1 LEEIAVVV
9 DTNFVIA
16 IIFEDH
22 IFSLAIEN
30 WGKILKAYLPII
42 AVSELA
48 YFLIKTDLIWMMF

>member
-22 IFSLAIEN
+22 IFHKLAIEN

-48 YFLIKTDLIWMMF
+48 YFLIKTDLI